1 MRTLLLAALLVAP
14 AVARATPEALDQLQT
29 CASGGCWDTKG
40 QAVTSVPPG
49 AVVIR
54 EPSRVRS
61 PWSKKPA
68 EPPRYT
74 VMTKEEVQAIRHRQ
88 EVVGTVLSV
97 GVGALIGAK
106 IGGFIGGPFG
116 IVAGAVLG
124 AAIGFAAF
132 RLMRR

>member
-1 MRTLLLAALLVAP
+1 MKTLLLAAVLVAP
-14 AVARATPEALDQLQT
+14 AVARANPQALDQLQT
-29 CASGGCWDTKG
+29 CAAGGCWDTKG
-40 QAVTSVPPG
+40 QPVTTVPPG
-49 AVVIR
+49 GVVFR
-54 EPSRVRS
+54 EPSRVQS

-97 GVGALIGAK
+97 GMGALIGAN

-116 IVAGAVLG
+116 IVAGVVLG
-124 AAIGFAAF
+124 AAIGYAAF
-132 RLMRR
+132 RLLRH